1 MTAVPHSMSSGK
13 QDGQTAFIS
22 FQIKNYGRSLLPSW
36 IKLFLFLYEEAYRMF
51 EFLNMFKKV
60 PISIKGEIDR
70 KEGNYFVVVLENGE
84 RINVHESK
92 LRGFETG
99 DQLTVSS
106 TATKFIKNFVKD
118 EEASHL
124 LGN

>member
-1 MTAVPHSMSSGK
+1 
-13 QDGQTAFIS
+13 
-22 FQIKNYGRSLLPSW
+22 
-36 IKLFLFLYEEAYRMF
+36 MF